1 VVIAAAPLD
10 TESMNAPRSM
20 LRRARVVLA
29 AVAVLALL
37 VLPATASARRHHAS
51 KDRNHDGI
59 PDKWAKRHHLGKGR
73 GMAKA
78 DPDKD
83 GLKNRGEWRSRTDPN
98 NADTDGD
105 GVGDAN
111 EDRDGDGVDNGNE
124 LREHTNPCRGDSD
137 GDGKRDGKE
146 DADSDDLNN
155 AGEDDAGTDPIDP
168 DSDGDGVKDGE
179 ERAGEIVSFDGTTLT
194 LRLFGGSTLSG
205 KVDENTYI
213 DCGDDSAGTGDSS
226 DDETPADDGWVDE
239 PVDEKVVARDDADLG
254 DDSADDPAAGD
265 DGSVDDGSD
274 DAADDGTVDE
284 GDDLGDDSGDDS
296 GDDGAGGCSTDTLK
310 PGAVVNEADVS
321 YTGKGA
327 FFDAIEL
334 AP

>member
-1 VVIAAAPLD
+1 M
-10 TESMNAPRSM
+10 TSSRSIF
-20 LRRARVVLA
+20 RHARVLLA
-29 AVAVLALL
+29 AITVLVLL
-37 VLPATASARRHHAS
+37 VLPASASAKRHHAS

-59 PDKWAKRHHLGKGR
+59 PDKWAKRHHLGKGH

-83 GLKNRGEWRSRTDPN
+83 GLKNRGEWRSRTNPRK
-98 NADTDGD
+98 ADTDGD

-111 EDRDGDGVDNGNE
+111 EDRDSDDVDNGNE

-146 DADSDDLNN
+146 DADRDDLNN
-155 AGEDDAGTDPIDP
+155 AGEDDAGTDPTDP

-205 KVDENTYI
+205 TVDEDTFI
-213 DCGDDSAGTGDSS
+213 DCGQDADQGDDESS
-226 DDETPADDGWVDE
+226 DDDGWVDTD
-239 PVDEKVVARDDADLG
+239 PDEKVVAREDLG
-254 DDSADDPAAGD
+254 DDDPGA
-265 DGSVDDGSD
+265 DDGSD
-274 DAADDGTVDE
+274 DAADDDGSLDDGSDDGATDD
-284 GDDLGDDSGDDS
+284 GDDAGDDDTGDDSGDDEDLSDEDS
-296 GDDGAGGCSTDTLK
+296 GSCATDSLK
-310 PGAVVNEADVS
+310 PGAVVDEADVS

-334 AP
+334 AR